1 MENINLFKEILK
13 EIGLNLKHES
23 SRTNSYDN
31 GEFQQNEIVS
41 KLSKNKT
48 FADHFNI
55 FSIEQYLCMNNKVWE
70 PYLDSIYGDLVI
82 TNKECAPLFYIDLK
96 VSMSPKYY
104 GSVTILS
111 LFNFGDVNNDGN
123 NASNHYYL
131 TLTNKGDAR
140 LVNRNEMFNAFK
152 NELLEAKKSGN
163 IITELINA
171 SLDRKNIFRNIC
183 AKDINVKIK
192 FDKIGYLYEKDYIV
206 DAFFDRHPELN
217 ILNN

>member
-48 FADHFNI
+48 FVDNFNI
-55 FSIEQYLCMNNKVWE
+55 FSIEQYLCMHNKVWE
-70 PYLDSIYGDLVI
+70 PYLDSVYGDLVI
-82 TNKECAPLFYIDLK
+82 TNKECVPLFYIDLK

-111 LFNFGDVNNDGN
+111 LFNFGDINNDGKQTPMKGHPVFI
-123 NASNHYYL
+123 AQHATGTCCRGCLEKWHKISKGVAL
-131 TLTNKGDAR
+131 TDNQ
-140 LVNRNEMFNAFK
+140 VNYVVALIMEWIK
-152 NELLEAKKSGN
+152 KELEN
-163 IITELINA
+163 
-171 SLDRKNIFRNIC
+171 
-183 AKDINVKIK
+183 
-192 FDKIGYLYEKDYIV
+192 
-206 DAFFDRHPELN
+206 
-217 ILNN
+217 